1 MASKCSFKIKNLRQ
15 NKSPC
20 NSRNDILEETLVENL
35 RTFEGFPKQTDDCW
49 TYEGRCCYIHTIP
62 GQNCFIHQEIPYQYI
77 CIAVLRN
84 RKLPVKSK
92 RVHSIIPCLNYA
104 CNFRCDL
111 WTFCNPEA
119 CSISQNMLKRYWF
132 VNLDRGSFV
141 LIELTRNSTTMVQIW
156 LLHWLSYISH

>member
-1 MASKCSFKIKNLRQ
+1 MSNTIENLRSVASKCNFKIKNLRQ

-92 RVHSIIPCLNYA
+92 RVHSIILV
-104 CNFRCDL
+104 
-111 WTFCNPEA
+111 WT
-119 CSISQNMLKRYWF
+119 MLVIF
-132 VNLDRGSFV
+132 VVICEPSVILR
-141 LIELTRNSTTMVQIW
+141 LA
-156 LLHWLSYISH
+156 LSVKIC